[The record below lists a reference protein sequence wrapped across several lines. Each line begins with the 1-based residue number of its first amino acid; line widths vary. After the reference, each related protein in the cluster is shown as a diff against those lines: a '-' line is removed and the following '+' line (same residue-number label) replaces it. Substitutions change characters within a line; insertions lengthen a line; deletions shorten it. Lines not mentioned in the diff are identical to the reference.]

1 MKWIDKIPLSVLAIL
16 ALMLGLA
23 PLSPQPHL
31 WEKLMMLAGGTLNRP
46 VDIFDL
52 FLHGTP
58 VLLFVIRLYREVFR
72 VK

>member
-1 MKWIDKIPLSVLAIL
+1 MKWIDKIPLPVLAVL

-31 WEKLMMLAGGTLNRP
+31 WEKLNMLATGTLSRP

-58 VLLFVIRLYREVFR
+58 VLLFAIRLYRAVFR
-72 VK
+72 MK